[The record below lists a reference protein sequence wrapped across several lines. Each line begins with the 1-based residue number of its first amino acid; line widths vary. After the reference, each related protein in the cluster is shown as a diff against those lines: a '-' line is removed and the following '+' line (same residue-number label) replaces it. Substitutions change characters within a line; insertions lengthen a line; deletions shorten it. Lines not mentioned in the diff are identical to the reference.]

1 MRGVR
6 GKGTRREGMDQRS
19 QVEGGLRL
27 RLYRGASGNQPRD
40 PILPHSSLLTAAN
53 LIAAV
58 GTVALLI
65 TVVAG

>member
-27 RLYRGASGNQPRD
+27 RLYRGASGNHPSA
-40 PILPHSSLLTAAN
+40 PISPPSSLLTAAN

-58 GTVALLI
+58 GTVALLV